1 MALWEN
7 GDINN
12 IYVGVEPNDGTG
24 DDIRT
29 SFIKVDTNFA
39 NVSSFLASSVVDFWN
54 ANIRQTLTAQTG
66 NITTVNSDTVV
77 AHSITVAGM
86 LDGNITVN
94 DWFVNNGTTEL
105 NGATTTSNITVNGVA
120 TVNGNIEVSGNVVPA
135 LSNAYDL
142 GSASLPFRKLYVQET
157 VSTTQVAASSDA
169 GLLEIHANVVPGD
182 YKDVGVFG
190 KYNKGGANAY
200 AFFGFQY
207 ESENFV
213 YMQTSNNV
221 TLTDSVVDGVYGNV
235 HAGGLYLSN
244 ITPSTSTTS
253 GALIVAGGAGIAGD
267 TFADSF
273 NASNGFYGDV
283 YAPVA
288 NIGRMSVD
296 GTVSGTLRVDSSVI
310 IGGSPAVTVATLQNY
325 GAMYSAG
332 TVSGVQAFLSS
343 AQSTSVGTG
352 AVVIANG
359 GLGVYGNIHAG
370 GFVGP
375 YYGNVQTA
383 NQPNITGVGTLGN
396 LNVAG
401 TVYAPT
407 IQAANNIGT
416 KDLVATGNTY
426 ITNLT
431 GITTLNLAGNLTAG
445 GFLGTVYGSQ
455 GNITSV
461 GTLTGLTVTGNT
473 AINNTLYGRGVYDN
487 GNRVISTSSGS
498 GNLLISGTGVTL
510 PTHGPGTTT
519 VGSNVAIPVITTD
532 IYGRITSLTSSSIS
546 TTLSTAGSGGSS
558 GTVALASQSLNFSS
572 TTTGLTATASGAGIV
587 LNIDNPTF
595 QTVTTGNILPSANNV
610 SNIGSASSRYDTVF
624 AKATSA
630 TYADLAEKYV
640 TDQEYPV
647 GTVISIGGEAEAT
660 ASVWG
665 DKPIGVV
672 SQFPAYLMNE
682 AAPGQ
687 AIALKG
693 RVPVRI
699 VGAVK
704 KGQRLVASLVP
715 GCGSAGVPHSND
727 VFGIAL
733 ESSDNVEE
741 KLIEAVIL

>member
-7 GDINN
+7 GSINN

-39 NVSSFLASSVVDFWN
+39 NVSSFLASSRVDFWN
-54 ANIRQTLTAQTG
+54 ANIRQSITAPLG
-66 NITTVNSDTVV
+66 NITTVNSDTLTANSISVV
-77 AHSITVAGM
+77 GM

-105 NGATTTSNITVNGVA
+105 NGPTITSDVTVNGVA
-120 TVNGNIEVSGNVVPA
+120 TVNGNIEITGNIVPS

-142 GSASLPFRKLYVQET
+142 GSASLPFRNLYVQAT

-169 GLLEIHANVVPGD
+169 GLLEIHANTTPGD

-207 ESENFV
+207 ASENFV

-235 HAGGLYLSN
+235 HAGSLHLSN
-244 ITPSTSTTS
+244 ATPSTDTAS
-253 GALIVAGGAGIAGD
+253 GALIVAGGAGIAGNVN
-267 TFADSF
+267 ADNF
-273 NASNGFYGDV
+273 NASSGFYGDLV
-283 YAPVA
+283 APVA
-288 NIGRMSVD
+288 NIGRMTLS
-296 GTVSGTLRVDSSVI
+296 GTVSGNLRVDNSVI

-325 GAMYSAG
+325 GTVYSAG
-332 TVSGVQAFLSS
+332 VVSGVQAFLSS
-343 AQSTSVGTG
+343 APSTSTSTG
-352 AVVIANG
+352 AVVIPNG
-359 GLGVYGNIHAG
+359 GLGVAGNITAG

-375 YYGNVQTA
+375 YYGTIQTA
-383 NQPNITGVGTLGN
+383 NQPNITGLGTIGN
-396 LNVAG
+396 LNVA
-401 TVYAPT
+401 TAIYTPT
-407 IQAANNIGT
+407 IQVANNIGT
-416 KDLVATGNTY
+416 KDFVATGNTF

-431 GITTLNLAGNLTAG
+431 GITTLNLSGNLTAG
-445 GFLGTVYGSQ
+445 GFLGTVYGAQ

-461 GTLTGLTVTGNT
+461 GTLTSLTVSGNT
-473 AINNTLYGRGVYDN
+473 AINNTLYGRGVFDN
-487 GNRVISTSSGS
+487 GNRVVSTSTGS
-498 GNLLISGTGVTL
+498 GNLVISGGGITL
-510 PTHGPGTTT
+510 PTHGPGIVT

-532 IYGRITSLTSSSIS
+532 IYGRITSLSTSSIS
-546 TTLSTAGSGGSS
+546 TTLSTAGSSGSS
-558 GTVALASQSLNFSS
+558 GTVALSSQSLSFSS

-610 SNIGSASSRYDTVF
+610 SNVGSTSSRYNTIF
-624 AKATSA
+624 ARATSA
-630 TYADLAEKYV
+630 LYADLAEKYV

-665 DKPIGVV
+665 DRPIGVI
-672 SQFPAYLMNE
+672 SENPAYLMNE
-682 AAPGQ
+682 GSSGQ

-693 RVPVRI
+693 RVPVRV
-699 VGAVK
+699 VGAVT

-715 GCGSAGVPHSND
+715 GCASAGVPHSND

-733 ESSDNVEE
+733 ESSSNVEE